1 MNLETK
7 PFERYKGDLTLI
19 MVVYVDV
26 SVLSSDDSSRLPSNP
41 PSTPTQTVSVLT
53 PVSRLTIDT
62 ARLQITHP
70 QSLSC
75 IRFGHYILL
84 SLFTFNLLHTFTK
97 LEVTYEA

>member
-7 PFERYKGDLTLI
+7 AFERYSKGDLTLI

-26 SVLSSDDSSRLPSNP
+26 SVLSCDDSSRLPSNP

-53 PVSRLTIDT
+53 PVSRLAIDT

-75 IRFGHYILL
+75 IRFGQYYCL
-84 SLFTFNLLHTFTK
+84 SLLLI
-97 LEVTYEA
+97 Y